1 MNISKK
7 KNINKIIIDCAKET
21 QTKML
26 MYQQALNDILDII
39 PPNSKLQLTKEIKDI
54 VTKALK

>member
-1 MNISKK
+1 
-7 KNINKIIIDCAKET
+7 
-21 QTKML
+21 ML

-54 VTKALK
+54 VTKVLK